1 MPRNDRLKRLRRR
14 LRPVDALFV
23 TNLKNVR
30 WLTGFTGSAGYA
42 LVTGTENIL
51 VTDFRYREQCAREV
65 EGWEVV
71 IEKGGPAQALKRL
84 GRKLGIKTL
93 GVEDTV
99 SVGFVESIKKAFKSV
114 RPMRGVVEKL
124 RAVKDKEEIEAIEGA
139 VRVAEEAF
147 RKVRPHIRAGVSENA
162 IALRLGER
170 LRREG
175 SEGLPFDII
184 VAAGENSALPHA
196 RPSSR
201 RLRPGDLVI
210 VDWGARLGGYCSD
223 MTRSFLLKGRGL
235 AEKKAIYS
243 LVLDANRRAV
253 EKARA
258 GEDTA
263 SIDRAARDVIKR
275 AGYGE
280 CFGHATGHGVGL
292 DVHERPGISW
302 RRSTRVREGM
312 VFTVE
317 PGIYVPGLGGVRIE
331 DLIAVGPRGKRVL
344 TTLSRKME
352 TI

>member
-1 MPRNDRLKRLRRR
+1 MPRNNRLKSLRRR
-14 LRPVDALFV
+14 LRQVDALLV

-30 WLTGFTGSAGYA
+30 WLTGFTGSSGYA

-51 VTDFRYREQCAREV
+51 VTDFRYQEQCAWEV

-71 IEKGGPAQALKRL
+71 IEKRERVQALKRM

-99 SVGFVESIKKAFKSV
+99 SLGFAESLRKAFKRI
-114 RPMRGVVEKL
+114 RPMRGVIEKL
-124 RAVKDKEEIEAIEGA
+124 RAVKDEEEVEAIEGA

-147 RKVRPHIRAGVSENA
+147 RRVRPHIRAGVSEKA
-162 IALRLGER
+162 IALRLEER
-170 LRREG
+170 LRRAG

-201 RLRPGDLVI
+201 RLRAGDLVI

-223 MTRSFLLKGRGL
+223 MTRSFLLKGKGL
-235 AEKKAIYS
+235 ARKKEIYS

-253 EKARA
+253 EKAGA

-275 AGYGE
+275 GGYGD

-302 RRSTRVREGM
+302 RRGTKVREGM

-317 PGIYVPGLGGVRIE
+317 PGVYVPGLGGVRIE
-331 DLIAVGPRGKRVL
+331 DLIAVGPGGKREL

-352 TI
+352 II

>member
-1 MPRNDRLKRLRRR
+1 MPRNDRLKILRRR
-14 LRPVDALFV
+14 LRSVDAFVV

-42 LVTGTENIL
+42 LVTAAENIL
-51 VTDFRYREQCAREV
+51 VTDFRYKEQSLREV
-65 EGWEVV
+65 EGWDVI
-71 IEKGGPAQALKRL
+71 IEKRERVRALKRM
-84 GRKLGIKTL
+84 GRKLGINTL
-93 GVEDTV
+93 GIEDTV
-99 SVGFVESIKKAFKSV
+99 SVGFAESIRSAFK
-114 RPMRGVVEKL
+114 RIKPMRDVIEKL

-147 RKVRPHIRAGVSENA
+147 KKTKPHIRPGVSENA
-162 IALRLGER
+162 IALRLEER

-175 SEGLPFDII
+175 SEELPFDII
-184 VAAGENSALPHA
+184 VTAGENSALPHA
-196 RPSSR
+196 KPSSR

-223 MTRSFLLKGRGL
+223 MSRTFLLKGKEL
-235 AEKKAIYS
+235 AKKKEIYS
-243 LVLDANRRAV
+243 LVLAANRRAV
-253 EKARA
+253 KQARA
-258 GEDTA
+258 GETTA
-263 SIDRAARDVIKR
+263 SIDKAARDVIKK

-292 DVHERPGISW
+292 DVHERPGIFR
-302 RRSTRVREGM
+302 RRSVRVREGM

-344 TTLSRKME
+344 TALSRKME
-352 TI
+352 II